1 MEHTPEFKDKYR
13 WRSGIESTFSEMD
26 KMTGVKRLRVRG
38 LAAVG
43 YCARLKAIG
52 VNLFRATAV
61 RKALGLPG
69 EALAAAKSGIRHTIY
84 IFKEQ
89 FLKPMGL
96 LESIFTPAKDESR
109 YELKIAA

>member
-1 MEHTPEFKDKYR
+1 LLRKN
-13 WRSGIESTFSEMD
+13 I
-26 KMTGVKRLRVRG
+26 RVRG
-38 LAAVG
+38 LPAVA
-43 YCARLKAIG
+43 YCPFKSHA

-69 EALAAAKSGIRHTIY
+69 EALTAAKSGIRHTIFV
-84 IFKEQ
+84 FKEQ

-96 LESIFTPAKDESR
+96 IASIFTPARNEPR